1 MKARFASIAI
11 SAAAVFTSQPALS
24 DSAADQ
30 RFTALA
36 VDHWEWYSR
45 EVPES
50 STLRGDN
57 RYNDR
62 LIGQSPAEVKTR
74 KSHWAELVKQLRSFD
89 PSALS
94 VQNRVSLEVL
104 TTVATNRMR
113 IDGFF
118 PDAPYGA
125 SDAFLAMGWSPV
137 TQFYGPQ
144 FVLPLLARSTSFR
157 TVADYDAYLKRLAS
171 VPRLLSQYQYHML
184 AAVDAGWVPPSI
196 AIQRVPGQ
204 LDSQIVT
211 DATKSSL
218 YLPFSKFPDDIAQAD
233 QQRLTDAART
243 VIAEQIVPAF
253 RALKEFYQ
261 STYLPAAARR
271 KGLGVT
277 ELPGGTDFYQA
288 LITASTTT
296 SMSARQIHDLGLSE
310 VARVLAEME
319 AVMARTGFKG
329 TRAEFLKFLNDS
341 PQFYYDQ
348 REDMLAGYRDIAK
361 RADAQLP
368 ALFAELPRLPYGIR
382 AMQDYEGD
390 NAEHYTAGSADG
402 SRAGYFEANVNHLRT
417 RPKFKMEDLLLHEAV
432 PGHHLQIARA
442 QELKDLPAFRRFTNF
457 TAYAEGW
464 ALYSE
469 SLGEEMGFY
478 QDPYSK
484 FGQLSAEMMRACRL
498 VVDTGLHAFG
508 WTRERAIAYMTE
520 NAALN
525 EDFATAEVDRY
536 LVTPAQALG
545 YKIGELKIKSLRAR
559 AKSAL
564 GDRFDLR
571 RFHNAVIDDG
581 GLPLDVLEAR
591 IDEWIAARKSQR

>member
-1 MKARFASIAI
+1 MVRFASIAI
-11 SAAAVFTSQPALS
+11 CAAALFTSQAALS
-24 DSAADQ
+24 DSSADQ
-30 RFTALA
+30 RFAALA
-36 VDHWEWYSR
+36 ADHWEWFSR
-45 EVPES
+45 EAPES

-62 LIGQSPAEVKTR
+62 LTDQSPAEIKAR
-74 KSHWAELVKQLRSFD
+74 KAHWVELVKQLRSFD

-94 VQNRVSLEVL
+94 VPNRVSLQVL
-104 TTVATNRMR
+104 TTVATNRTR

-118 PDAPYGA
+118 PDVPYGA
-125 SDAFLAMGWSPV
+125 SDAFLAMGWSPI
-137 TQFYGPQ
+137 TQMYGPH
-144 FVLPLLARSTSFR
+144 FTMPLLARSTSFR
-157 TVADYDAYLKRLAS
+157 TVADYDAYLKRLGA
-171 VPRLLSQYQYHML
+171 VPHLLSQYQHQIQ
-184 AAVDAGWVPPSI
+184 AAADAGWVPPAV
-196 AIQRVPGQ
+196 AIERVPAQ
-204 LDSQIVT
+204 LDAQIVA

-218 YLPFSKFPDDIAQAD
+218 FLPFSKFPADIAQVD
-233 QQRLTDAART
+233 QQRLTEAART
-243 VIAEQIVPAF
+243 VISQQVVPAF

-277 ELPGGTDFYQA
+277 DLPGGPDFYQA
-288 LITASTTT
+288 LITTSTTT
-296 SMSARQIHDLGLSE
+296 ALTARQIHDIGLGE
-310 VARVLAEME
+310 VARIQAEME
-319 AVMARTGFKG
+319 AVIARTGFKG
-329 TRAEFLKFLNDS
+329 TRPEFLRFLNDS

-382 AMQDYEGD
+382 AMEDYEGD

-402 SRAGYFEANVNHLRT
+402 SRAGYFEANVNHLHT

-442 QELKDLPAFRRFTNF
+442 QELKDLPTFRRFTNF
-457 TAYAEGW
+457 VAYAEGW

-478 QDPYSK
+478 TDPYSK

-508 WTRERAIAYMTE
+508 WTRERAIAYMADT
-520 NAALN
+520 AGLN
-525 EDFATAEVDRY
+525 RDFATAEVDRY
-536 LVTPAQALG
+536 LVMPAQALG
-545 YKIGELKIKSLRAR
+545 YKLGELKIKELRAK
-559 AKSAL
+559 AKAAL

-581 GLPLDVLEAR
+581 ALPLDVLEAR
-591 IDEWIAARKSQR
+591 IDEWIAARKTER